1 MTLWLGEGMCLPSH
15 VNLQRGDS
23 VVISTDT
30 EVAVATG
37 CLIEIT
43 SNLVTVSTDRNI
55 KNWTR
60 STAVFLIFDI
70 YFCCIFMFIINF
82 LDFTLGQ
89 VGISRWTVFCLF

>member
-1 MTLWLGEGMCLPSH
+1 MCSTSELDQYVITLWLGEGVCLPSH

-43 SNLVTVSTDRNI
+43 PQLVTVSTDRNI

-60 STAVFLIFDI
+60 STAVFFIFNI
-70 YFCCIFMFIINF
+70 YFFFVD
-82 LDFTLGQ
+82 LY
-89 VGISRWTVFCLF
+89 